1 VSGLGWGTS
10 AALILGFLVHRAAQ
24 PQPNT
29 RVPSYAPDARTAGSP
44 SGPLGSANPG
54 LSLTLNINLAKDPP
68 PAYLA
73 PIGEFIQKTPEEL
86 CAKKAAANPQ
96 EARDEK
102 AWAEAS
108 EACRW
113 VTRWGPSF
121 AAYRPH
127 FLIVCLADPER
138 SRSGYRF
145 DLAIESIQR
154 AASARDPGNPEAT
167 YVLDQY
173 YLPWKSPG
181 EERPYD
187 SAAAKKFPGVAL
199 FRSLARHDPQNV
211 GPGASGQ
218 SAQTLVVFL
227 VGDTPTGGI
236 HKRAFETALDI
247 VSWFGTHPAPG
258 STPHASRVDIVG
270 PAFSGSQHSLQTGLQ
285 TWWKQR
291 RKLLGAVG
299 PWQLSGIGNGIVS
312 WFEKSPVRRLDGK
325 PVVDLTP
332 RWLRV
337 GLRGCSALCKQL
349 PTLKN
354 MWTIEVIGTATALQP
369 EQFRPAYRL
378 SNGEPFL
385 DPAPE
390 CVSLKTT
397 CIPNQVLVHHLLSY
411 VEKNTTPSGTI
422 RVAHLRECNTGYGA
436 ETNAVDASPN
446 MAHKHS
452 KLEIIDVPF
461 PMHISRVHARHEEAM
476 RRDEANVPQFSA
488 FDRGLKIP
496 ADEVEGAESIPQQDQ
511 VMTALYQDVALSAA
525 LQTLAK
531 QQAHYIL
538 VSATDPRDKI
548 FLASVVARHCPDTRL
563 LITVGDQLF
572 THTDYVR
579 YLAGAFVVSS
589 YPLSPIATERNPG
602 IAQGDFSRFFELTS
616 HGENLMFSYY
626 NAVAAHL
633 NKPGILLFYDR
644 RVADD
649 WHQGESERAAP
660 GPGVWISQIGPERAD
675 VISFEVPKFPDTH
688 GLEHIWS
695 PAASAIRS
703 PDLPGSPVSDVP
715 GPHTLLVPE
724 PTIWWPI
731 WLWGTVVVE
740 AVVCFFAWGLGKEY
754 LRPQRRLTMLP
765 STDRDKARRA
775 RLHHI
780 LIVAHVVAV
789 FAVSAAVGYT
799 GGVVFKPR
807 SEPWISWIAAG
818 VGCVLW
824 LSLLGWDVYCW
835 TYGHAT
841 WHEPKPRVS
850 ALRRLASFKLLH
862 CLGLIVSSGAIAW
875 WFWSLAPSGDERWL
889 HAKVVHVGW
898 NSPFV
903 PLLLVLAVIL
913 CWCWLQGMRVRRVLD
928 VEKQWDPIGVQYE
941 GAVLPPPAKPAPK
954 VPNEHEWMDHLWQSL
969 KRQDER
975 LLETF
980 SQWFAWPLSRDELAD
995 EGWLRILWSE
1005 TQHAWTTLRKG
1016 KVWESLKTAP
1026 IVLALS
1032 LAHSHRMHPNWYW
1045 IVSLAFAVFGFFAIN
1060 PHWAEGPDGQVVRV
1074 IGIGIVICW
1083 FLIASEVGRIWEIW
1097 KRLETVHRGTARLPM
1112 QRAFANLPEYFV
1124 RSYGDMLFV
1133 ERFRDSNSPAL
1144 DQQLNWLLRE
1154 RERLGMK
1161 LPFELSE
1168 MVRDKGRDP
1177 YERRGPGS
1185 WIRQY
1190 NRAARLGVFELWGD
1204 RQAKESYVY
1213 PAPATDP
1220 EREMSLDEPALPSA
1234 SAPPKQ
1240 MTAAE
1245 IAQSRDDAIKRQ
1257 LRTAEEELL
1266 AMSFVV
1272 NYSQYRLQL
1281 KSLAIFLM
1289 GAPIALLF
1297 ATASYSFMPQ
1307 GMLMDFTAL
1316 SALVCLIVLATI
1328 YSGLNRDE
1336 FLSRV
1341 NGTAPH
1347 WFALS
1352 SDSVTTFLVLIL
1364 PLVLALASRLPG
1376 GEVVYGWITSLIRS
1390 IPSQS

>member
-1 VSGLGWGTS
+1 M
-10 AALILGFLVHRAAQ
+10 
-24 PQPNT
+24 
-29 RVPSYAPDARTAGSP
+29 
-44 SGPLGSANPG
+44 
-54 LSLTLNINLAKDPP
+54 TLNVSLAKDAPP
-68 PAYLA
+68 PYLA
-73 PIGEFIQKTPEEL
+73 PIAEFIQKTPEEL
-86 CAKKAAANPQ
+86 CAKKTAANL
-96 EARDEK
+96 EDARAEK

-127 FLIVCLADPER
+127 FLIVFLADPER

-145 DLAIESIQR
+145 DLAIEAIQR

-181 EERPYD
+181 EDRPYD
-187 SAAAKKFPGVAL
+187 PAAAKKFPGVAL
-199 FRSLARHDPQNV
+199 FRSLPRHDPQAA
-211 GPGASGQ
+211 GPGATEQ
-218 SAQTLVVFL
+218 SPRTLVVFL
-227 VGDTPTGGI
+227 VGDAPTGGI
-236 HKRAFETALDI
+236 HKRAFGTALDI
-247 VSWFGTHPAPG
+247 VSWFETHRPPG
-258 STPHASRVDIVG
+258 STPHASCVQIVG

-285 TWWKQR
+285 TWWTQR
-291 RKLLGAVG
+291 RKLLGAVS
-299 PWQLSGIGNGIVS
+299 PWQLKRIGEGIES
-312 WFEKSPVRRLDGK
+312 WFGTPLARGLNWKS
-325 PVVDLTP
+325 VVDPATH
-332 RWLRV
+332 WLRI
-337 GLRGCSALCKQL
+337 GLRACFALCKQL
-349 PTLKN
+349 PARKN

-369 EQFRPAYRL
+369 EQFQPGCRL

-385 DPAPE
+385 DPAPDR
-390 CVSLKTT
+390 VSLKTT
-397 CIPNQVLVHHLLSY
+397 CIPNHVLVHHLLSY
-411 VEKNTTPSGTI
+411 VEKHTTSGKI

-436 ETNAVDASPN
+436 ETNAVDASPFMGHQHPN
-446 MAHKHS
+446 
-452 KLEIIDVPF
+452 LEIIDVPF
-461 PMHISRVHARHEEAM
+461 PMHISRVHARQEEAM

-602 IAQGDFSRFFELTS
+602 FAHGDFSRSFELTS

-644 RVADD
+644 RIADD
-649 WHQGESERAAP
+649 WQQDQSEGAAT

-675 VISFEVPKFPDTH
+675 VISLEMPTFPDPH
-688 GLEHIWS
+688 ALEHIWS
-695 PAASAIRS
+695 PPAAAVLN
-703 PDLPGSPVSDVP
+703 PQTPAQPTEALG
-715 GPHTLLVPE
+715 GPHYLLFPE

-740 AVVCFFAWGLGKEY
+740 SVVCFLAWGLGKEY
-754 LRPQRRLTMLP
+754 LRMSKEQPKST
-765 STDRDKARRA
+765 STDPSDRDQARRA
-775 RLHHI
+775 RLNRI
-780 LIVAHVVAV
+780 LIVAHVLAV
-789 FAVSAAVGYT
+789 FTVSAAVGYIA
-799 GGVVFKPR
+799 GVVLMR
-807 SEPWISWIAAG
+807 DSEPWITCIAAG
-818 VGCVLW
+818 VGVILWVL
-824 LSLLGWDVYCW
+824 LVSLDSFCW
-835 TYGHAT
+835 FYGSTAKNAPVT
-841 WHEPKPRVS
+841 DGRF
-850 ALRRLASFKLLH
+850 RRLRSAWLWVCSCKLLH
-862 CLGLIVSSGAIAW
+862 IVCFIACSLGVAF
-875 WFWSLAPSGDERWL
+875 WFWFLAPAADNPWL
-889 HAKVVHVGW
+889 HAKVVHVVGW
-898 NSPFV
+898 NSPLV

-913 CWCWLQGMRVRRVLD
+913 CWCWLQGVRVRRVVD
-928 VEKQWDPIGVQYE
+928 VENQWDPIGVHYAAARIFNPQS
-941 GAVLPPPAKPAPK
+941 K
-954 VPNEHEWMDHLWQSL
+954 VPDQYEWMDHLWQSL
-969 KRQDER
+969 KREDER
-975 LLETF
+975 LLETL
-980 SQWFAWPLSRDELAD
+980 SQWICWPLSRELRP
-995 EGWLRILWSE
+995 EGRLQKLGAAA
-1005 TQHAWTTLRKG
+1005 HDAWTTLR
-1016 KVWESLKTAP
+1016 AP
-1026 IVLALS
+1026 KIWARALARS
-1032 LAHSHRMHPNWYW
+1032 RRMRANWYMM
-1045 IVSLAFAVFGFFAIN
+1045 VGLACAIFGFFAIQ
-1060 PHWAEGPDGQVVRV
+1060 PHWAEGPDGQVVRI

-1083 FLIASEVGRIWEIW
+1083 FLIALEVGRIWEIW
-1097 KRLETVHRGTARLPM
+1097 RQLENVHRGAARLPM

-1133 ERFRDSNSPAL
+1133 ERFRNSNSPAL

-1154 RERLGMK
+1154 RMRLGMNQ
-1161 LPFELSE
+1161 PFKLSE
-1168 MVRDKGRDP
+1168 MISDKGRDP
-1177 YERRGPGS
+1177 HERRGPGS

-1190 NRAARLGVFELWGD
+1190 NRAARPGVFALWGE
-1204 RQAKESYVY
+1204 RLAKESYVY
-1213 PAPATDP
+1213 PSPTTDR
-1220 EREMSLDEPALPSA
+1220 ERETTLNEVAPQSA
-1234 SAPPKQ
+1234 
-1240 MTAAE
+1240 TAQVEQVTGAE
-1245 IAQSRDDAIKRQ
+1245 VAQSRDDAIQRR
-1257 LRTAEEELL
+1257 LRGAEEDLL

-1281 KSLAIFLM
+1281 KALAIFLM

-1316 SALVCLIVLATI
+1316 SALLCLIVLGTI

-1352 SDSVTTFLVLIL
+1352 TDSVTTFLVLIL

-1376 GEVVYGWITSLIRS
+1376 GEVVYGWISSLIRS